1 MSSFIRIFELRSKIL
16 TFEKSQINLDFCSL
30 NRIFAPME
38 LKTVLINAA
47 KIIFPVLLGG
57 AILYWMYRGETF
69 LPCHDPRN
77 GLDMDASILP
87 FWHPSTDVSRLA
99 METNAGALG
108 RIA

>member
-57 AILYWMYRGETF
+57 AILYWMYRGEDFGRFFHVMTQE
-69 LPCHDPRN
+69 
-77 GLDMDASILP
+77 MDWTWMLLSSLLAS
-87 FWHPSTDVSRLA
+87 
-99 METNAGALG
+99 
-108 RIA
+108 